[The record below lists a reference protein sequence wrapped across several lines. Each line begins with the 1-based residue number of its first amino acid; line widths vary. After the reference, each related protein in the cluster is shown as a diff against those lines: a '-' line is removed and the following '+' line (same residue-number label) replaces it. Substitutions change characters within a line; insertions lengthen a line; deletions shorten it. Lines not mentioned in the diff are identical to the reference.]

1 MSGDDGD
8 DVNMIE
14 IEIFDL
20 FVENCVENF
29 VENVVDVFVDVV
41 DGGGGRV
48 E

>member
-1 MSGDDGD
+1 MEEHGSGDDA
-8 DVNMIE
+8 NRIE

-20 FVENCVENF
+20 F

-41 DGGGGRV
+41 DCGGGRV

>member
-1 MSGDDGD
+1 MNGD

-20 FVENCVENF
+20 FVENCVEN
-29 VENVVDVFVDVV
+29 VVDVFVDVV